1 MRSFQRTHGN
11 EIHLNVLSL
20 GSRFKLLDCRFKP
33 LLLLRSVGDPDFDAL
48 AIAGEDVTGTQRGR
62 ENMAPLS
69 QPIGAGDATGDEQ
82 GNDCF
87 A

>member
-11 EIHLNVLSL
+11 EVHLNVLSL
-20 GSRFKLLDCRFKP
+20 GSRFKFLDRRFQP
-33 LLLLRSVGDPDFDAL
+33 LLLFRSIGDADFDVL
-48 AIAGEDVTGTQRGR
+48 AIAGQDVAGIQRGR

-69 QPIGAGDATGDEQ
+69 QPIGAGDTTDDEQ